1 MISKELINY
10 AIEGFKNAGPTLA
23 HNHALFEIYEGS
35 LLKYIEEDFE
45 KSFSPESYK
54 AIQPRIS
61 PINILKRVVD
71 KLSTIYSE
79 PPKRY
84 IKNGTKQDEELL
96 AWYEENMQ
104 INATMNI
111 ANELFNLHKTTTLEP
126 FVDEMLP
133 RLRAVPSDRSLML
146 SQDKVDPT
154 RPTVWVKY
162 MGQMM
167 VSGTSVGVLFIYTD
181 DDFIPVTTNGEVLE
195 QVLIETD
202 NLDGTNAAGA
212 IPAVYINRSYHSI
225 VPPVDTDMLRMTKII
240 PVLLSD
246 LNYAVMFQSF
256 SIIYGIDVDTENV
269 RMSPNAFWTL
279 KSDPTSN
286 KKPEVGMLKPSVDI
300 TEVNQHIMSLFSMWL
315 HSKGIRPGTIGQL
328 SGQGDISGISKM
340 IDEMD
345 TSEDRQKQ
353 IHHFKKAEYQFWK
366 LITKNLHPYW
376 MSQKMID
383 TNLMF
388 SPNAQVVVEF
398 QDQLPMIKRSDILKD
413 LILELEKGMTTKARA
428 LKTLNP
434 EMSEAEIANLLEE
447 IEAERTSVVEVEP
460 EPAVAMPADVES
472 DDDEEDMDEEDS
484 DVEGLS

>member
-1 MISKELINY
+1 MAISKELIAY
-10 AIEGFKNAGPTLA
+10 AIDGFRKAQPTLS
-23 HNHALFEIYEGS
+23 HNHMLFEIYEGS
-35 LLKYIEEDFE
+35 LLKYIEEDFAN
-45 KSFSPESYK
+45 SFSPESYK

-61 PINILKRVVD
+61 PINVLRRIVD
-71 KLSTIYSE
+71 KLSTIYSK
-79 PPKRY
+79 PPKR
-84 IKNGTKQDEELL
+84 IIVNGTPQDQELL
-96 AWYEENMQ
+96 NWYEENMQ

-126 FVDEMLP
+126 YVDEMLP

-154 RPTVWVKY
+154 RPTMWVKY
-162 MGQMM
+162 MGNIAYK
-167 VSGTSVGVLFIYTD
+167 GETVGILYIYTA
-181 DDFIPVTTNGEVLE
+181 DDFIPVTTSGDVLE
-195 QVLIETD
+195 AVLIEGQ
-202 NLDGTNAAGA
+202 NLDASNDIGA

-225 VPPVDTDMLRMTKII
+225 LPPIDTDMLRMTKII

-279 KSDPTSN
+279 KSDPTSD

-328 SGQGDISGISKM
+328 AGQGDISGISKM

-353 IHHFKKAEYQFWK
+353 VQHFMKAEYQFWN
-366 LITKNLHPYW
+366 LITKKLHPYW
-376 MSQKMID
+376 MSQRMLD
-383 TNLMF
+383 TNLNF
-388 SPNAQVVVEF
+388 SANAKVVTEF
-398 QDQLPMIKRSDILKD
+398 QEQLPITRRSDLLKD
-413 LILELEKGMTTKARA
+413 MILELDKGLTTKKRA
-428 LKTLNP
+428 LQVLNP
-434 EMSEAEIANLLEE
+434 EMKMDEVDALLEE
-447 IEAERTSVVEVEP
+447 IEGERSTTVEVPDEAAD
-460 EPAVAMPADVES
+460 EAVDAEEGDDFVEAK
-472 DDDEEDMDEEDS
+472 EIN
-484 DVEGLS
+484 V